1 MTLYTTVP
9 LELVL
14 EGVHQERPATV
25 EMMIA
30 GRLCEVVPVDSNTV
44 RIVRL
49 LQCEL
54 DDYLNP
60 MFMPGKTIR
69 FSAGLVQDDTEN
81 NMV

>member
-1 MTLYTTVP
+1 VP

-14 EGVHQERPATV
+14 EGLYQERPATV
-25 EMMIA
+25 EMMID
-30 GRLCEVVPVDSNTV
+30 GRLCEVVPVDLNTV
-44 RIVRL
+44 RLVRL

-60 MFMPGKTIR
+60 LFTPGKTIR
-69 FSAGLVQDDTEN
+69 FSAGMVQDDTEN